1 MANVSRSASAALLAA
16 ALVFVPSAGIAKK
29 PAPQLT
35 PMELQA
41 LQQKEFETSKETL
54 FASVM
59 SVFQDLGYTIDSA
72 DLPTG
77 FITASSVTTNK
88 SSFGEALFGI
98 AASGNTRATA
108 FVEKMSNG
116 MARVRLNFQNTKT
129 RSGAY
134 GQTTRE
140 DIPVLDPAAYRA
152 AWEKIDEA
160 LFVRNA
166 VDSPSNVAA
175 PSAIG
180 SSGVAP
186 PPGTTTGGPSPN
198 PPRIFSYQGDAT
210 EAAKSAL
217 SALGCTDK
225 FGAVS
230 MEGGL
235 GVFEATCKTGK
246 RQLLQCGSG
255 SCGPLN

>member
-1 MANVSRSASAALLAA
+1 MQTITRSLSWVLLAA
-16 ALVFVPSAGIAKK
+16 ALTIAPGSVLAKK
-29 PAPQLT
+29 KPPQLT

-88 SSFGEALFGI
+88 SNFGEALFGI

-129 RSGAY
+129 LSGAY
-134 GQTTRE
+134 GQTSRH
-140 DIPVLDPAAYRA
+140 DVPVLDPATYRA

-160 LFVRNA
+160 LFVRDA
-166 VDSPSNVAA
+166 VDSPSAPAA
-175 PSAIG
+175 QAAASVPTVSAAAAAAT
-180 SSGVAP
+180 SP
-186 PPGTTTGGPSPN
+186 QPGLAV
-198 PPRIFSYQGDAT
+198 SYQG
-210 EAAKSAL
+210 EAAAAAKAAL
-217 SALGCTDK
+217 ASSGCDEN
-225 FGAVS
+225 FGTISLESGV
-230 MEGGL
+230 

-255 SCGPLN
+255 SCKPLN

>member
-1 MANVSRSASAALLAA
+1 MRTIVKSLSLVVLAA
-16 ALVFVPSAGIAKK
+16 AFTFGSTSALAKK
-29 PAPQLT
+29 KPPQLT

-88 SSFGEALFGI
+88 SNFGEALFGI
-98 AASGNTRATA
+98 TASGNTRATA

-116 MARVRLNFQNTKT
+116 MARVRLNFQNTRT
-129 RSGAY
+129 MSGAY
-134 GQTTRE
+134 GQTSRQ
-140 DIPVLDPAAYRA
+140 DVPVLDPATYRA

-166 VDSPSNVAA
+166 VDT
-175 PSAIG
+175 PSAPPAQPKALDTG
-180 SSGVAP
+180 TSAAAVPGAEFARSSLTANYEGDAAAAARSVLASSGCVDNF
-186 PPGTTTGGPSPN
+186 GTISLESG
-198 PPRIFSYQGDAT
+198 
-210 EAAKSAL
+210 
-217 SALGCTDK
+217 
-225 FGAVS
+225 V
-230 MEGGL
+230 
-235 GVFEATCKTGK
+235 GVFEATCKSGK

-255 SCGPLN
+255 SCKPLN